1 MCYPI
6 VYFSLESTLGC
17 SRLLIWGL
25 PNKAGSWQTHLSELN
40 DEISIG
46 AFAMDFSINF
56 QSWNSLQLSKRSPV
70 KKLFCWFINNKIF
83 LWAILYSVLTVTVLY
98 SLMNMRQLHIL
109 FNRVLNA
116 AKPGH
121 SADPVSAVTKKGKT
135 LLGVKHPIQPKLDMW
150 LFVDF
155 CVFPW
160 IYLSWT

>member
-1 MCYPI
+1 MVSSILPKKQTKKFGFTTTIPQVELFSFFRRNHKLLSIFTDLYPI

-116 AKPGH
+116 A
-121 SADPVSAVTKKGKT
+121 
-135 LLGVKHPIQPKLDMW
+135 
-150 LFVDF
+150 
-155 CVFPW
+155 
-160 IYLSWT
+160 